1 MRVRSYGWVVICE
14 WVRITRKLLA
24 LLWVK
29 SIKLMWNLIKLAP
42 PRHLIRMIQV
52 IRKICLL
59 MRTNKYLRIEGRY
72 RKGCRCKW
80 CDWRGKCN
88 EIMKNKNFIRIIN
101 LIRAR
106 VRVIKGV
113 RSSSI
118 SISRIGKNNDYCWVR
133 RKRKSKTFI
142 SNLIQS
148 SYNNVVQLKSYKI
161 ISQRFQIHMVIW
173 TIMQHFKCKEIL
185 KLLTF

>member
-1 MRVRSYGWVVICE
+1 MRVRFYGWVVICE

-29 SIKLMWNLIKLAP
+29 SIKLMWNLIKLAQ

-52 IRKICLL
+52 IRKSCLL

-72 RKGCRCKW
+72 RKECRCKW

-88 EIMKNKNFIRIIN
+88 EITKSKNCIRLIN

-106 VRVIKGV
+106 ALVIKGV

-118 SISRIGKNNDYCWVR
+118 SIFRIGKNNDYCWVR
-133 RKRKSKTFI
+133 RKSKTFI
-142 SNLIQS
+142 SRLIQS
-148 SYNNVVQLKSYKI
+148 SYSNVVQLKSYKI
-161 ISQRFQIHMVIW
+161 ISQRFQIHMAIW
-173 TIMQHFKCKEIL
+173 TTMQHFKCKEIL